1 MDTLYAALQ
10 PGLTHIQMSILS
22 QYKSLGQLLDFLIN
36 VLNEDAMQELNRQAF
51 FHSLTIY
58 LISQSSLLLYKVSL
72 ILFFMTLKMQ
82 HVANVLFYN
91 CIITQ
96 VVYTSE

>member
-51 FHSLTIY
+51 F
-58 LISQSSLLLYKVSL
+58 SQFDY
-72 ILFFMTLKMQ
+72 ILNIPVIL
-82 HVANVLFYN
+82 AAL
-91 CIITQ
+91 
-96 VVYTSE
+96 